1 MRTIDPHDLPHA
13 VVCEDTRVKL
23 GDGTTLSARVWRP
36 DTAGPV
42 PAVLEFIPYRLR
54 DMTAVRDSVHHPYLA
69 GHGIAGVRADLRG
82 SGDSDGVL
90 TDEYL
95 PQELDDAE
103 EVLAWLAD
111 QPWCSGRTGM
121 MGISWGG
128 FNALQ
133 VAARR
138 PESLGAIA
146 TVCSTDDRY
155 TDDVHYMG
163 GCLLGDNLSW
173 ASTMLMYNSCPPDP
187 EGVGDGW
194 EDMWLERL
202 HGSGLWVEEWL
213 RHQRR
218 DDYWRHGSVNE
229 DYGAIRCPVLAAS
242 GWADGY
248 SNAVFRLMER
258 LDVPR
263 RGLIG
268 PWSHT
273 YPHLG
278 RPGPAIGFLQEL
290 VRWFGHW
297 LADEDNGAGDEPTLC
312 TWMQDSVP
320 PSTSYEDRPGRWVA
334 DPSWPSP
341 HVERRCRPLLPG
353 RIGEPGEEGP
363 EAELTISSPLSVG
376 QFAGKWC
383 SYNAPPDLPY
393 DQREEDGGSLVF
405 ETPPLDE
412 PVEILGA
419 PRLDLEVTTDAP
431 VAMVAARLSDVAP
444 DGAATRVSYGLLNLT
459 HRDSHADPQPLE
471 PGTPCR
477 VHLDLNGVAQR
488 FPAGHRIRLSLSTSY
503 WPLAWAPPH
512 PVRLGLASGRSSV
525 TLPVRH
531 AEAPDELGDDPF
543 GPAEGAT
550 PIVVEQVR
558 PGEQRWEVRRDL
570 VDYVSELL
578 VVKDLGCVR
587 YPDGLELDH
596 RVEER
601 YAARGDDHG
610 SLRGEVRSTVTFRRG
625 EHEATAVTR
634 TVQTADA
641 EDFHLHAT
649 VDAYRGEAR
658 IASLDRSTSVPR
670 DLV

>member
-1 MRTIDPHDLPHA
+1 MRTIDPEDLPLP
-13 VVCEDTRVKL
+13 VKCEDTRIPL
-23 GDGTTLSARVWRP
+23 ADGTTLATRIWRP
-36 DTAGPV
+36 ESADAV

-54 DMTAVRDSVHHPYLA
+54 DMTAVRDSMHHPYLA
-69 GHGIAGVRADLRG
+69 GHGIAGVRVDLRG

-90 TDEYL
+90 ADEYL
-95 PQELDDAE
+95 AKELDDAE
-103 EVLAWLAD
+103 EVLAWLAE

-155 TDDVHYMG
+155 SDDVHYMG

-173 ASTMLMYNSCPPDP
+173 ASVMQSNNALPPDP
-187 EGVGDGW
+187 DGVGDKW
-194 EDMWLERL
+194 EDMWLQRL
-202 HGSGLWVEEWL
+202 QGSGLWAEKWL

-218 DDYWRHGSVNE
+218 DDYWRHGSVCE
-229 DYGAIRCPVLAAS
+229 DYDAIQIPVLAAS

-248 SNAVFRLMER
+248 SNAVFRLLEH

-278 RPGPAIGFLQEL
+278 QPGPAIGFLQEL
-290 VRWFGHW
+290 VRWFGRW
-297 LADEDNGAGDEPTLC
+297 LADEENGVDEGCSLC
-312 TWMQDSVP
+312 TWMQDTVP
-320 PSTSYEDRPGRWVA
+320 PSTAYEDRPGRWVA

-341 HVERRCRPLLPG
+341 HVTPEERPLLPG
-353 RIGEPGEEGP
+353 RIGEPGDTGP
-363 EAELTISSPLSVG
+363 EVEQTVSSPLSVG
-376 QFAGKWC
+376 QFGGKWC

-405 ETPPLDE
+405 ETEQLRA

-419 PRLDLEVTTDAP
+419 PVLDLEVTADAP

-444 DGAATRVSYGLLNLT
+444 GGPATRVTYGLLNLT
-459 HRDSHADPQPLE
+459 HRDSHAEPAPLE
-471 PGTPCR
+471 PGKRYR
-477 VHLDLNGVAQR
+477 VRVELNGVAQY
-488 FPAGHRIRLSLSTSY
+488 FPPGHRIRISLSTSY
-503 WPLAWAPPH
+503 WPLAWPPPE
-512 PVRLGLASGRSSV
+512 PVQLAVTTGRSSL
-525 TLPVRH
+525 TLPVRDP
-531 AEAPDELGDDPF
+531 EAPDAGAFE
-543 GPAEGAT
+543 PAEGVT
-550 PIVVEQVR
+550 PLPVEQVR

-578 VVKDLGCVR
+578 VVKDLGR
-587 YPDGLELDH
+587 KRFPDGLEVDQ

-601 YAARGDDHG
+601 YSARGDDHD
-610 SLRGEVRSTVTFRRG
+610 SVRGEVESTVTFRRG
-625 EHEATAVTR
+625 DHETRSVTR
-634 TVQTADA
+634 TVQTSDA
-641 EDFHLHAT
+641 KNFYLHAT
-649 VDAYRGEAR
+649 VDGYRGETR
-658 IASLDRSTSVPR
+658 IASVDRTTSLPR

>member
-1 MRTIDPHDLPHA
+1 MRTLDPHDLPH
-13 VVCEDTRVKL
+13 RVRCDDVRIPLK
-23 GDGTTLSARVWRP
+23 DGTTLAARVWRP
-36 DTAGPV
+36 ETDRAV
-42 PAVLEFIPYRLR
+42 PAVLELIPYRLR
-54 DMTAVRDSVHHPYLA
+54 DGTAVRDSVHHPYLA
-69 GHGIAGVRADLRG
+69 GHGIAGVRVDLRG
-82 SGDSDGVL
+82 SGDSEGVL

-95 PQELDDAE
+95 PGELDDAE
-103 EVLAWLAD
+103 EILAWLAAR
-111 QPWCSGRTGM
+111 PWCSGRTGM

-138 PESLGAIA
+138 PESLGAVA

-155 TDDVHYMG
+155 SDDVHYMG

-173 ASTMLMYNSCPPDP
+173 ASVMLACNATPPDP
-187 EGVGDGW
+187 EAVGDRW
-194 EDMWLERL
+194 EEMWLERL
-202 HGSGLWVEEWL
+202 HGSGLWVEQWL
-213 RHQRR
+213 RHPHR
-218 DDYWRHGSVNE
+218 DDYWRHGSVCE
-229 DYGAIRCPVLAAS
+229 DYDAIACPVLAAS

-248 SNAVFRLMER
+248 SNAVFRLVER
-258 LDVPR
+258 LRVPR

-297 LADEDNGAGDEPTLC
+297 LTDTDTGVEEDPVLY

-334 DPSWPSP
+334 EPSWPSP
-341 HVERRCRPLLPG
+341 RVSLQRRALLERG
-353 RIGEPGEEGP
+353 IGDPGETGDEVDVSV
-363 EAELTISSPLSVG
+363 LSPLTVG

-405 ETPPLDE
+405 ETRPLSE

-419 PRLDLEVTTDAP
+419 PELELEVAADAP

-444 DGAATRVSYGLLNLT
+444 DGAATRVTYGLRNLT
-459 HRDSHADPQPLE
+459 HRDSHAEPEPLE
-471 PGTPCR
+471 PGRRYR
-477 VHLDLNGVAQR
+477 VRLALNGVAQH
-488 FPAGHRIRLSLSTSY
+488 FPAGHRIRVSLSTSY
-503 WPLAWAPPH
+503 WPLAWPAPRPA
-512 PVRLGLASGRSSV
+512 RLTVTTGTSAL
-525 TLPVRH
+525 TLPVRDLAVADDP
-531 AEAPDELGDDPF
+531 AEPF
-543 GPAEGAT
+543 GPAEGVT
-550 PIVVEQVR
+550 PIPVAPER

-570 VDYVSELL
+570 VGDVSELL
-578 VVKDLGCVR
+578 VVKDLGRVR
-587 YPDGLELDH
+587 YPDGLSVDH

-601 YAARGDDHG
+601 YSAHGDDHT
-610 SLRGEVRSTVTFRRG
+610 SLRGEVRTTMTYRRG
-625 EHEATAVTR
+625 DHEARAVTR
-634 TVQTADA
+634 TVQTCDA
-641 EDFHLHAT
+641 EAFHLHAT
-649 VDAYRGEAR
+649 VDAYRGEER
-658 IASLDRSTSVPR
+658 IASLDQSASVPR